1 MSPNA
6 RLRRSNDPNPVRLKG
21 TTMHTVFLDRDGVI
35 NENRV
40 DHVKSWQEFVFLPG
54 ALAALRWL
62 NLAGFRVFVI
72 TNQAIVG
79 RGIVPARVI
88 DEIHARMQV
97 QVALHGGQIH
107 DIRYCP
113 HDDHEQCDC
122 RKPRP
127 GMVRDLASRWR
138 VDLARAY
145 LVGDAWSDIAAGRAM
160 GIRSILVRTGRGAQ
174 QIARPEL
181 QHYPPDHI
189 ANDLLGAVAWIMHQ
203 EEVALA
209 RRDVAQSLHERSVG
223 ASLFSIQ

>member
-1 MSPNA
+1 MQ
-6 RLRRSNDPNPVRLKG
+6 
-21 TTMHTVFLDRDGVI
+21 TVFLDRDGVI

-79 RGIVPARVI
+79 RGIVPASTVE
-88 DEIHARMQV
+88 EIHARMQV

-113 HDDHEQCDC
+113 HDDHENCEC

-127 GMVRDLASRWR
+127 GMVRDLANRWH
-138 VDLARAY
+138 VDLSHAY
-145 LVGDAWSDIAAGRAM
+145 LVGDAWSDIAAGHAM

-174 QIARPEL
+174 QIAHPEMQ
-181 QHYPPDHI
+181 QHPPEHI

-209 RRDVAQSLHERSVG
+209 RRGAARSLYERSVG
-223 ASLFSIQ
+223 APLFSIH

>member
-1 MSPNA
+1 MQ
-6 RLRRSNDPNPVRLKG
+6 
-21 TTMHTVFLDRDGVI
+21 TVFLDRDGVI

-40 DHVKSWQEFVFLPG
+40 DHVKSWREFVFLPG

-79 RGIVPARVI
+79 RGIVPASVVE
-88 DEIHARMQV
+88 EIHTRMQV

-113 HDDHEQCDC
+113 HDDHEDCDC

-127 GMVRDLASRWR
+127 GMLRDLAHRWN

-145 LVGDAWSDIAAGRAM
+145 LVGDAWSDIAAGHAM

-181 QHYPPDHI
+181 QQHPPEHV

-203 EEVALA
+203 EDVAHA
-209 RRDVAQSLHERSVG
+209 RRGAAQPLYERSVG
-223 ASLFSIQ
+223 TPLFSLR

>member
-1 MSPNA
+1 MQ
-6 RLRRSNDPNPVRLKG
+6 
-21 TTMHTVFLDRDGVI
+21 TVFLDRDGVI

-40 DHVKSWQEFVFLPG
+40 DHVKSWREFVFLPG

-79 RGIVPARVI
+79 RGIVPTSVVE
-88 DEIHARMQV
+88 EIHARMQV

-113 HDDHEQCDC
+113 HDDLEHCDC

-127 GMVRDLASRWR
+127 GMLRDLAHRWN
-138 VDLARAY
+138 VDLSRAY
-145 LVGDAWSDIAAGRAM
+145 LVGDAWSDIAAGHAM

-174 QIARPEL
+174 QITRPEL
-181 QHYPPDHI
+181 RQYPPDHI
-189 ANDLLGAVAWIMHQ
+189 ANDLLGAVAWMMHR

-209 RRDVAQSLHERSVG
+209 HRGAAQPSHERAVG
-223 ASLFSIQ
+223 TPLFSLQ

>member
-1 MSPNA
+1 MQ
-6 RLRRSNDPNPVRLKG
+6 
-21 TTMHTVFLDRDGVI
+21 TVFLDRDGVI

-40 DHVKSWQEFVFLPG
+40 DHVKSWREFVFLPG

-62 NLAGFRVFVI
+62 NLAGFRVFVV

-79 RGIVPARVI
+79 RGIVPARVVE
-88 DEIHARMQV
+88 EIHARMQI
-97 QVALHGGQIH
+97 QAALHGGQIH

-113 HDDHEQCDC
+113 HDEREECDC

-127 GMVRDLASRWR
+127 GMLRDLARCWN
-138 VDLARAY
+138 VDLAHAY
-145 LVGDAWSDIAAGRAM
+145 MVGDAWSDIAAGRAM

-174 QIARPEL
+174 QIARPEMQ
-181 QHYPPDHI
+181 QHPPDYI

-209 RRDVAQSLHERSVG
+209 RRGMAQPLYERTVGVPLLSL
-223 ASLFSIQ
+223 Q